1 MHTSIVAVVGCDL
14 LMEVEGASGGE
25 GVGMARVGN
34 IVAFL
39 QYSYRRIIAVVT
51 IVSKQL
57 RTELK
62 LTIFT
67 MMFQ

>member
-14 LMEVEGASGGE
+14 LMEVEGASGGK

-39 QYSYRRIIAVVT
+39 QHSYRCIITVT
-51 IVSKQL
+51 FVSKL
-57 RTELK
+57 GLD
-62 LTIFT
+62 
-67 MMFQ
+67 

>member
-1 MHTSIVAVVGCDL
+1 MHTSIVAIVGRDL

-25 GVGMARVGN
+25 GVGMAGEGT

-39 QYSYRRIIAVVT
+39 QHSYRCIIAVVT
-51 IVSKQL
+51 IVSKQVES
-57 RTELK
+57 ELK